1 MVSCMTAAQT
11 PSTPVE
17 VAALAGRHGLDVDP
31 DQVHLN
37 EIGLDFRVAM
47 ARTRTGEKWVLRIP
61 RRDDMADQVAHE
73 KSVLDLVQRHLAIEV
88 PDWRIVEPDLIAY
101 PQLAGRPAM
110 TLSDAG
116 EPIFGY
122 DVASRR
128 YAVEFG
134 QLIAALHAI
143 GAAEASAAGLPTPTI
158 AEIRA
163 ERRTELAKVTDAF
176 TVAPALQERWEAW
189 LDDDS
194 YWPQHS
200 AFGHGELYPGHVLI
214 NDEDSITGA
223 LDWTTGGFSDPVR
236 DLAFQQM
243 IAPPEIF
250 QLTLD
255 SYAEAGGIV
264 WPRLADHATELLS
277 FGAVGHGLYA
287 LETGVEEHRTA
298 AQAGLDPAP
307 PT

>member
-1 MVSCMTAAQT
+1 MTAAQT

-17 VAALAGRHGLDVDP
+17 VAALAGRYGLAVDP

-61 RRDDMADQVAHE
+61 RRSGMEEQVAHE
-73 KSVLDLVQRHLAIEV
+73 KSVLDLVRGHLAIEV
-88 PDWRIVEPDLIAY
+88 PDWRIVESDLIAY

-116 EPIFGY
+116 EPIFAY
-122 DVASRR
+122 DVASPR

-134 QLIAALHAI
+134 HLIAALHAI
-143 GAAEASAAGLPTPTI
+143 GADEAAAAGLPTPTM

-163 ERRTELAKVTDAF
+163 ERQSELARVTEAF
-176 TVAPALQERWEAW
+176 TVAPALQERWETW
-189 LDDDS
+189 LTDDR
-194 YWPQHS
+194 YWPPLA

-214 NDEDSITGA
+214 DDQDSITGA

-250 QLTLD
+250 QLTVD
-255 SYAEAGGIV
+255 SYAEAGGTV

-287 LETGVEEHRTA
+287 LETGADDHRAA

-307 PT
+307 LN